1 MKKIWKVWTVI
12 LVVAATVLL
21 TISTQYSKKEE
32 ISTDSYQYL
41 IGVSLPNVIEPWLN
55 NFVDVFTEK
64 VSQDK
69 KINVIF
75 RDAAGNPEKQIQDIE
90 TLMEYGIDILIVSPD
105 GSDSNS
111 GTESE
116 PFKTIEK
123 ARDEVRKHTK
133 DMTSDIVVYL
143 KDGVYYQDET
153 LAFGT
158 EDSGTNGY
166 QVRYEAYE
174 GAAPEI
180 SGGKLLEGTWEVD
193 DAEKNIYKISVLSC
207 D

>member
-1 MKKIWKVWTVI
+1 MRKFI
-12 LVVAATVLL
+12 AAAMSAVMLL
-21 TISTQYSKKEE
+21 SAFPITAQAANENSS
-32 ISTDSYQYL
+32 
-41 IGVSLPNVIEPWLN
+41 
-55 NFVDVFTEK
+55 
-64 VSQDK
+64 
-69 KINVIF
+69 
-75 RDAAGNPEKQIQDIE
+75 DAE
-90 TLMEYGIDILIVSPD
+90 TAFYVSPD

-174 GAAPEI
+174 
-180 SGGKLLEGTWEVD
+180 
-193 DAEKNIYKISVLSC
+193 
-207 D
+207 